1 MATGGRAD
9 RERRFWDRYRHI
21 LLSRGVR
28 SASVGCY
35 VMRAEQF
42 IRTFPKR
49 RRAAYLG
56 TLRHSLTV
64 RSPLDAG

>member
-1 MATGGRAD
+1 
-9 RERRFWDRYRHI
+9 
-21 LLSRGVR
+21 
-28 SASVGCY
+28 
-35 VMRAEQF
+35 MRAEQF